1 MEWTARQYLEVQGAE
16 GDGARPQCGAFHHSQ
31 ALFAAA
37 VGQHITEFDALTGC
51 KLSILELWHIVLL
64 AGMIIKSWDR
74 YRAHDQEN
82 RQDLRRDGDT
92 HCSDT
97 TSTVAVVWNV
107 SAFKFVGTIEGA
119 KPATI
124 IKTDLEKPVTGLACH
139 PRSPL
144 LFVASAERLIR
155 AYHIQSLSVQY
166 ILQIDMSMKL
176 VGAGAIAFHPT
187 LEWGFCWQQKRHTN
201 SMGRL
206 SPNTTSMIGITQA
219 GSNPIS
225 ALAWHSMLRLLVW
238 RTRVIL
244 SSNKHPMRANIF
256 QSAGIQS
263 LYVAMVLAQ
272 CSGDTIYPFSKFTDF
287 LLHLMLNMATSNSR
301 KEKREEGHQ
310 LCREKL
316 FSVLQTE
323 KRALLGSAGI
333 LPDYQLQMQLIRYSN
348 HVLNSMTM
356 SDFVLQIALS
366 DSYLNCKN
374 VATPSS
380 LGTEP
385 NDN

>member
-1 MEWTARQYLEVQGAE
+1 MEI
-16 GDGARPQCGAFHHSQ
+16 
-31 ALFAAA
+31 
-37 VGQHITEFDALTGC
+37 HIALTP
-51 KLSILELWHIVLL
+51 LRPWLL
-64 AGMIIKSWDR
+64 FGT
-74 YRAHDQEN
+74 YR
-82 RQDLRRDGDT
+82 R
-92 HCSDT
+92 S
-97 TSTVAVVWNV
+97 SVNV
-107 SAFKFVGTIEGA
+107 VGTIEGA

-225 ALAWHSMLRLLVW
+225 ALAWHSMLRLLVTLSKDDMVQVW

-287 LLHLMLNMATSNSR
+287 LLHLMLNMATVYN
-301 KEKREEGHQ
+301 GF
-310 LCREKL
+310 L
-316 FSVLQTE
+316 T
-323 KRALLGSAGI
+323 
-333 LPDYQLQMQLIRYSN
+333 
-348 HVLNSMTM
+348 
-356 SDFVLQIALS
+356 
-366 DSYLNCKN
+366 
-374 VATPSS
+374 SS
-380 LGTEP
+380 
-385 NDN
+385 